1 MISVSWCVRIFMTEL
16 SGCRCLSDSSIL
28 LVLQQFIGKKKS
40 TSRLQSLEHYIQRNN
55 RTSCSVA
62 CISDIMIKQRVYLKA
77 RSASSCGW
85 NQKKSTY
92 RLHKRVPVGKPWKLF
107 RISQEKR
114 SEAESNLKISQF
126 KPSNFLHDSL
136 FIRWTAC
143 VSLFLALKQLQCL
156 NKLELSF
163 KELHLEVYNKAVR
176 RYLTIKS
183 KRAVL
188 TPNYSILY
196 VCSYITLCKKKKK
209 SI

>member
-1 MISVSWCVRIFMTEL
+1 MISVSWCVRIFMIEL

-126 KPSNFLHDSL
+126 KLSNFLHDSL

-143 VSLFLALKQLQCL
+143 VSSLR
-156 NKLELSF
+156 S
-163 KELHLEVYNKAVR
+163 
-176 RYLTIKS
+176 S
-183 KRAVL
+183 
-188 TPNYSILY
+188 NYSVWINWSYPLKSYILRCTIRQYGDTWPLNRRGLYWLPIILY
-196 VCSYITLCKKKKK
+196 CMYVPISLYVKKKKK